1 MLCSSSKLFWGCGII
16 KELDRAVSLFGQ
28 ASGDKPEAFV
38 TTQGKAFS
46 ELIELLQNIESPVLD
61 AVRIVICFENYLKA
75 KMLLNG
81 YLIHQM
87 DVNVCRGG
95 YSQFVTKNTKK
106 ELLQKTTPVLIDDIK
121 QAEGQDHWSTE
132 PLQTLTKQTIG
143 MGILLERPKYRA
155 LYSTDQAP
163 DDQKMFSVLQGLNN
177 TRNTLH
183 FLNIEYIAGGMAI
196 GDFVFLC
203 DYVSNHIDALANK
216 IMGESKWDLDTG
228 KAEIRHLLEIE
239 YNDD

>member
-1 MLCSSSKLFWGCGII
+1 MLLLTRIEEGACYVTDTTNLYVAWSMLCSSSKLFWGCGII

-95 YSQFVTKNTKK
+95 YSQFVTKNTKRNSYR
-106 ELLQKTTPVLIDDIK
+106 K
-121 QAEGQDHWSTE
+121 QH
-132 PLQTLTKQTIG
+132 
-143 MGILLERPKYRA
+143 R
-155 LYSTDQAP
+155 
-163 DDQKMFSVLQGLNN
+163 F
-177 TRNTLH
+177 
-183 FLNIEYIAGGMAI
+183 
-196 GDFVFLC
+196 
-203 DYVSNHIDALANK
+203 
-216 IMGESKWDLDTG
+216 
-228 KAEIRHLLEIE
+228 
-239 YNDD
+239 